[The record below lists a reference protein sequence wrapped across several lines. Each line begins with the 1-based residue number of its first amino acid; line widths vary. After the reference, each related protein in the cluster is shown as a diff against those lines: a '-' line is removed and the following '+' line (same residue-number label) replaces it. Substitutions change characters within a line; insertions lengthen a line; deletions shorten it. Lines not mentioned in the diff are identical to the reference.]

1 MVKKKLYKIIR
12 YINSY
17 LIRLGFSI
25 QGTFLDNDL
34 FNNEKIYLNHDNLK
48 KQFNYIYQKNIWG
61 SRESVSGPGS
71 EIQRTKKYRNN
82 LKKILLNYNIK
93 DIFDSPC
100 GDFNW
105 MSKFL
110 RDNKGSFN
118 YSGADIVEEMILN
131 NKREHKN
138 YKFEVIDLTKNTFPK
153 ADVFHCRD
161 LLFHLSYHD
170 IFKIFNNFIQSEVS
184 YVLVSNHESNFL
196 KNIDIKSGGFR
207 YLDMRRKPFFFNN
220 YLEKI
225 DDYYLLKSFPKKSYL
240 FSRKQIISQL
250 KNFRTFLKS

>member
-1 MVKKKLYKIIR
+1 MIKKKLYKIIR
-12 YINSY
+12 HANSY

-34 FNNEKIYLNHDNLK
+34 FNNEKIYLNQNDLK
-48 KQFNYIYQKNIWG
+48 KQFNYIYKNNIWG
-61 SRESVSGPGS
+61 SKESVSGPGS

-82 LKKILLNYNIK
+82 LKRILLNYNIK
-93 DIFDSPC
+93 NIFDSPC

-105 MSKFL
+105 MSRFL
-110 RDNKGSFN
+110 TENKGLFN
-118 YSGADIVEEMILN
+118 YYGADIVEDIILKN
-131 NKREHKN
+131 IRE
-138 YKFEVIDLTKNTFPK
+138 YKDHHFEVIDLTKNTFPK

-170 IFKIFNNFIQSEVS
+170 ISKIFSNFIESEIS
-184 YVLVSNHESNFL
+184 YILVSNHESNFL

-207 YLDMRRKPFFFNN
+207 YLDIRKKPFLLNN

-225 DDYYLLKSFPKKSYL
+225 DDYYFLKSFPKKSYL
-240 FSRKQIISQL
+240 FNREQFISQI
-250 KNFRTFLKS
+250 KNFQIFLES